1 MKLNTS
7 WLVFAGA
14 SIVWGAVISDDLFA
28 NAPEDRMELQQPQAP
43 LQCLAWAAPPTP
55 VAAHSPGRKTYTA
68 AGFS

>member
-28 NAPEDRMELQQPQAP
+28 NAPKERIEMEQPHGPA
-43 LQCLAWAAPPTP
+43 QCADHSAA
-55 VAAHSPGRKTYTA
+55 RKTHTA
-68 AGFS
+68 AGSS